1 MLMRAAEPL
10 ITRNA
15 LCDTME
21 DRADELYRFLLFY
34 RDRIV
39 APHADENAMETIER
53 LLVVGEGMDETAA
66 SAIIEE
72 TLSVKPRIIGA
83 AEARVAL
90 PSTSEIDFRSIA
102 APAGLAAL
110 AWN

>member
-1 MLMRAAEPL
+1 
-10 ITRNA
+10 
-15 LCDTME
+15 
-21 DRADELYRFLLFY
+21 
-34 RDRIV
+34 
-39 APHADENAMETIER
+39 
-53 LLVVGEGMDETAA
+53 MDETAA

-90 PSTSEIDFRSIA
+90 PSTSEVDFRSIA